1 MPGALSTFQ
10 MRSARTIALGL
21 GGVALLVLS
30 GCVGPNGNVAPV
42 AAISALPQE
51 GYAPLSVVLDGSD
64 TRDPDGDALIYE
76 WTFGD
81 GETAIGA
88 TVVHE
93 FDEGTYEV
101 TLTVTDT
108 RGAVG
113 TATTT
118 IISAAVPDGFIV
130 LRYEW
135 VHDGED
141 QVWDALLPYNL
152 CQMYRARIR
161 TPLAEQYDYPAY
173 VLDPLDDPTLE
184 DLAADLWNRA
194 GGDADAFVDLVLS
207 FVQAGIN
214 YTADPPSAEW
224 PLYPL
229 ETLYDKAGDC
239 EDTSILFVSL
249 LRAKG
254 LASRLA
260 TVDTDADGFPDHI
273 LAFVPISPEDV
284 AGLTCSSGQSPT
296 VLEIEGELYALAETA
311 CATGT
316 LDLGCDPWGLQAD
329 DVDTSWAF

>member
-1 MPGALSTFQ
+1 MQAVWTT
-10 MRSARTIALGL
+10 AVGL
-21 GGVALLVLS
+21 GAVALLALS
-30 GCVGPNGNVAPV
+30 GCIDPSGNDAPI
-42 AAISALPQE
+42 AAISALPQD
-51 GYAPLSVVLDGSD
+51 GYAPLSVILDGSD
-64 TRDPDGDALIYE
+64 TRDPEGDPLVYE
-76 WTFGD
+76 WAFGD
-81 GETAIGA
+81 GETATGV

-93 FDEGTYEV
+93 FDEGTYDV
-101 TLTVTDT
+101 TLTVTDA

-113 TATTT
+113 TATAT

-130 LRYEW
+130 RRYEW

-152 CQMYRARIR
+152 YQMYRARIR
-161 TPLAEQYDYPAY
+161 TPMAEQYDYPAY

-184 DLAADLWNRA
+184 DLAAALWDRA
-194 GGDADAFVDLVLS
+194 GGDSDAFVDLVLS
-207 FVQAGIN
+207 FVQAAIN
-214 YTADPPSAEW
+214 YAVDPPNAEW

-260 TVDTDADGFPDHI
+260 TVDTDADGYPDHI
-273 LAFVPISPEDV
+273 LTFVPISPEDA
-284 AGLTCSSGQSPT
+284 AGLTCSSGQSLT
-296 VLEIEGELYALAETA
+296 VLEIEEELYALAETA
-311 CATGT
+311 CAAGT